1 MSKYNNNFKNWSE
14 EVFVI
19 KNIKNTVL
27 WTYDT
32 SDLNGETIAG
42 TFYEVELQKTNQTE
56 FRVEKIIIRLI

>member
-27 WTYDT
+27 WTYDI

-56 FRVEKIIIRLI
+56 FRVEKLIIRLI

>member
-27 WTYDT
+27 WTYDI

>member
-19 KNIKNTVL
+19 KNIKSTVL
-27 WTYDT
+27 WTYDI